1 MNTETFDRT
10 LGDTGNIVAL
20 EHVNVQIPDQQLATI
35 FYVMGL
41 GLTRDPYLFTGI
53 GNMWINIGRN
63 QIHMPTGAPMVL
75 RGTISL
81 VMPGREALLE
91 RLSGVARLLAATRFA
106 FEEQAGHV
114 AATCP
119 WGNRFRIFEPSERF
133 RKMRLGLP
141 SVELDVPRGKAA
153 GIASFYRQVLGA
165 RAQVE
170 ADDQGA
176 SASIA
181 AGPGQTLVYREGDAA
196 LLPYDNHHVQIYVN
210 DFSGPY
216 QRLRALGLVSQEDDT
231 YQYRFRQIVDPAS
244 SQPLGLL
251 EHEVRS
257 LLHPLYG
264 RPLVNRNPHLTNR
277 NYAAGEESFR

>member
-1 MNTETFDRT
+1 MSIESSDRT

-53 GNMWINIGRN
+53 GNMWINIGRS

-81 VMPGREALLE
+81 VMPGREALLK
-91 RLSGVARLLAATRFA
+91 RLSAIARLLAGTRFA
-106 FEEQAGHV
+106 FEEQDGHV

-119 WGNRFRIFEPSERF
+119 WGNRFRIFEPSQSWGP
-133 RKMRLGLP
+133 MRLGLP
-141 SVELDVPRGKAA
+141 SVELEVPRGTAA
-153 GIASFYRQVLGA
+153 GIAAFYRQVLGA
-165 RAQVE
+165 RAQVHR
-170 ADDQGA
+170 DGA
-176 SASIA
+176 AASITV
-181 AGPGQTLVYREGDAA
+181 GPGQSLVYREGDAA
-196 LLPYDNHHVQIYVN
+196 PAPYDNHHVQIYVN

-216 QRLRALGLVSQEDDT
+216 ERLRALGLISQEDDS
-231 YQYRFRQIVDPAS
+231 YQYRFRQIVEPAS
-244 SQPLGLL
+244 AAPLTLL

-264 RPLVNRNPHLTNR
+264 RALVNRNPEINNR
-277 NYAAGEESFR
+277 NYVAGQEAFR